1 MIENPT
7 EEELVEGFIMLRK
20 CHEHARRSTVGVAA
34 KTFQARYVIGTT
46 ISGVVLLLLHF
57 VRHAVL
63 KHNNY
68 LSVEDVV
75 VYVLIIIHP

>member
-7 EEELVEGFIMLRK
+7 EEELVEGFITLRK

-34 KTFQARYVIGTT
+34 TFQARYVIGTT
-46 ISGVVLLLLHF
+46 LSGVVLLLLHF

-63 KHNNY
+63 KHNMKM
-68 LSVEDVV
+68 
-75 VYVLIIIHP
+75 